1 MIAMIAKIVESK
13 FCQEFLLAALP
24 LPLPLPLPLIVMIP
38 LIRIALALLK

>member
-1 MIAMIAKIVESK
+1 MIAMIAKIVASK
-13 FCQEFLLAALP
+13 FCQEFLLAA